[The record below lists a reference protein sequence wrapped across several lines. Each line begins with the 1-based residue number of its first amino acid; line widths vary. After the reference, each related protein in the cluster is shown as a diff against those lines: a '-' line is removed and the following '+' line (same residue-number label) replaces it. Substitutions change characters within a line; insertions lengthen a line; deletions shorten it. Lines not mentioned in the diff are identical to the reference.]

1 MRFQTK
7 LLFVTGALLAL
18 SLSAAALAYWGTE
31 RSHYT
36 LERSR
41 LASRHLEA
49 LLELS
54 RHVYGASLQSLIA
67 LMNGDSERAI
77 SLAPPDENT
86 AADLA
91 RARRMVIAEMA
102 IVRDGEKPAEERELQ
117 RLMQI
122 RADIE
127 ALGETLGRAA
137 AGLQKMPAPTTAL
150 LAEPLMQI
158 GVDAG
163 FKAHI
168 DAAIEDE
175 TGEVIEADRA
185 AFAFYDRLATAVKL
199 HALFAALFATA
210 CVLMLLSGL
219 RRPLADL
226 MTGTQALAAGD
237 LSHRIQLSGHDE
249 FAGLAR
255 SFNGM
260 ADDLQ
265 MQRSQLNNAKVQLE
279 KAVTTRTEEL
289 RLANQALEH
298 ADEVRR
304 RFLADISHELRT
316 PLTIIR
322 GEAQVTLRGK
332 PATASESRQAL
343 QRVSEQAE
351 QMSALVDDLLFI
363 ARHDANEI
371 CLELDE
377 VPIGDV
383 IAKTCSDLNLTASA
397 KNIAVRWSC
406 QEKDLTV
413 LGDAVRLHQ
422 VFLVLLNNAIAY
434 SNPKGK
440 VIVEL
445 TSSGDHV
452 LAIVK
457 DEGIG
462 IEADE
467 VDQVFERYRRGIN
480 AGKYHAEGVGLGLP
494 VAKAIV
500 EAHGGKIELK
510 STLNVGTTVRVTL
523 PKDRHAGGSA

>member
-7 LLFVTGALLAL
+7 LLLVTGVLLAL

-41 LASRHLEA
+41 LASRQLEA

-67 LMNGDSERAI
+67 LLNGDSERAI
-77 SLAPPDENT
+77 SLAPPDANT

-91 RARRMVIAEMA
+91 RARQMVIAEVA
-102 IVRDGEKPAEERELQ
+102 VVGEREKPAEKRELQ

-137 AGLQKMPAPTTAL
+137 AGQQKLPASTTLQ
-150 LAEPLMQI
+150 LAEPLKQI

-163 FKAHI
+163 FSARI

-199 HALFAALFATA
+199 HALFAALFAAA
-210 CVLMLLSGL
+210 CVVLLLSGL

-226 MTGTQALAAGD
+226 MTGTQMLAAGD
-237 LSHRIQLSGHDE
+237 LSHRIQLSGRDE

-255 SFNGM
+255 SFNSM

-265 MQRSQLNNAKVQLE
+265 LQRTQLNDAKDQLE
-279 KAVTTRTEEL
+279 KAVAERTDEL

-322 GEAQVTLRGK
+322 GEAQVTLRDK
-332 PATASESRQAL
+332 SATASESRQAL
-343 QRVSEQAE
+343 QRVSEQAG

-377 VPIGDV
+377 VPIDEV
-383 IAKTCSDLNLTASA
+383 IEKTCSELKLTASA
-397 KNIAVRWSC
+397 KDISIEWICHDNG
-406 QEKDLTV
+406 LTV
-413 LGDAVRLHQ
+413 MGDAVRLHQ
-422 VFLVLLNNAIAY
+422 VFLILLNNAIAY
-434 SNPKGK
+434 SNPKDN

-445 TSSGDHV
+445 SSSGDHV
-452 LAIVK
+452 LALVN

-462 IEADE
+462 VEAEE
-467 VDQVFERYRRGIN
+467 VDHVFERYRRGVN

-494 VAKAIV
+494 VARAIV
-500 EAHGGKIELK
+500 EAHDGKIELK
-510 STLNVGTTVRVTL
+510 SVLNAGTTVRVTL
-523 PKDRHAGGSA
+523 PKDRHAGGCA